1 MNPNMK
7 EALDIRKTAMDHNKF
22 FEESIPLIAS
32 ENLMSP
38 LAMEMLLTDF
48 GFRYAEGLPHHR
60 YYQGNFFVDIME
72 EKVTELAKRVFK
84 APQADPRPVSGT
96 NANQAVTFALTK
108 TGDRIAAPNL
118 SGGGH
123 ISAAKFGTLGF
134 RGLDIL
140 NYPFDE
146 NTMSIDVDASIK
158 MLKQEKPKVC
168 LVGQSVFLFPAPLK
182 ELKDTFQE
190 IGAKVW
196 YDAAHVLGL
205 IAGGRFQDP
214 LREGAD
220 VITGS
225 THKTLPGPQHG
236 IVLGNTDDD
245 TWKKVQRGVFP
256 GVLSNHHL
264 NTMAALGITLAETL
278 DFGSDYAGK
287 IIENAKSLAE
297 ELHSLGF
304 KVLGEERGFTQ
315 SHTLVADVRQNGGG
329 KLVSELLEHC
339 HIVLNKNLLPW
350 DDNKKSQD
358 PSGIRIGTQE
368 VTRIGFDK
376 SDMKELASLIFRAVV
391 KQEPAEK
398 IILGVKELKKNHKK
412 VMYCY
417 GDMEAYKYIELY
429 K

>member
-1 MNPNMK
+1 
-7 EALDIRKTAMDHNKF
+7 
-22 FEESIPLIAS
+22 
-32 ENLMSP
+32 
-38 LAMEMLLTDF
+38 
-48 GFRYAEGLPHHR
+48 
-60 YYQGNFFVDIME
+60 
-72 EKVTELAKRVFK
+72 
-84 APQADPRPVSGT
+84 
-96 NANQAVTFALTK
+96 
-108 TGDRIAAPNL
+108 
-118 SGGGH
+118 
-123 ISAAKFGTLGF
+123 
-134 RGLDIL
+134 
-140 NYPFDE
+140 
-146 NTMSIDVDASIK
+146 MSIDVDASIK
-158 MLKQEKPKVC
+158 MLRQEKPKVC

>member
-287 IIENAKSLAE
+287 IIDNAKSLAE

-398 IILGVKELKKNHKK
+398 IIWGVKELKKNHKK

>member
-158 MLKQEKPKVC
+158 MLRQEKPKVC